1 MADKTQFLNGKP
13 TLTELTKYVRLGSDW
28 HLFGTQL
35 GLDSADLN
43 GINLLQ
49 NENIHHRTMKMFQLW
64 LDRNPYP
71 TRQKI
76 LDTLR
81 LEVIGLNRIAKDYE
95 DALRNGSIR
104 K

>member
-1 MADKTQFLNGKP
+1 MADKTQLLNKKP
-13 TLTELTKYVRLGSDW
+13 TLKELSRHIILGPKW
-28 HLFGTQL
+28 HIFGTQL
-35 GLDSADLN
+35 ELDSASLD
-43 GINLLQ
+43 GIQALSNDDV
-49 NENIHHRTMKMFQLW
+49 HYRTTRMFELW

-71 TRQKI
+71 TRQQI

-95 DALRNGSIR
+95 DALMHS